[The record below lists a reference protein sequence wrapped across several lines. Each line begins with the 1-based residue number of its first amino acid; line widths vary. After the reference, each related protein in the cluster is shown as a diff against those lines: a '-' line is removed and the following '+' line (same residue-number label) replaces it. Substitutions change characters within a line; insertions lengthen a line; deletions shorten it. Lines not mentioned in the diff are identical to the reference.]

1 MLILLYYYRY
11 VIWISKNVWIVKLD
25 DIVNKYNNKYH
36 STIKMK
42 LVDANSSTCINFDKE
57 NNKEDPKFKVNNH
70 VR

>member
-1 MLILLYYYRY
+1 MLILLYYYTY
-11 VIWISKNVWIVKLD
+11 VTRISKNVYIVKLD

-42 LVDANSSTCINFDKE
+42 LVDAKSSTYINFNKE
-57 NNKEDPKFKVNNH
+57 NNKEDPKFKVNDH